1 MMVVCVLECVS
12 SLLNKYLL
20 FVVVLRIK
28 NDIISFISDTSCRY
42 VDITLTIINLLLN
55 ATVSF
60 SFHIILHVIRVFLY
74 Y

>member
-1 MMVVCVLECVS
+1 MVVCVLECVS